1 MKMLPTKK
9 LYKKE
14 RANMEIH
21 TGEPKHHSTTAPTSS
36 CSWVRAQNPTQFTLS
51 IDKMGGKNPFW
62 EIKAAALGNNRDSHT

>member
-51 IDKMGGKNPFW
+51 IDKMGGK
-62 EIKAAALGNNRDSHT
+62 KAILGNKSSSTGK